1 MAATWG
7 QGISLKGRDG
17 NPGLSVIQASGAP
30 ASGLVGADKQL
41 YVDTASASLDYYV
54 YSKAS
59 SSWTKQGILRGPMGL
74 MGLDAQLFFGDGT
87 PDSSTYSGD
96 ADALFIQNGTGEVFK
111 YDKSTG
117 WQDAGFTLKGATGA
131 DGVAG
136 RDGLR
141 GTQTYT
147 GQGAPSSDLTTFSP
161 PAVAGDIYYDVSPS
175 AGPTLYVLGN

>member
-17 NPGLSVIQASGAP
+17 QPGLSIIQAEGPP

-54 YSKAS
+54 YSTS
-59 SSWTKQGILRGPMGL
+59 SSAWTKQGILRGPMGL
-74 MGLDAQLFFGDGT
+74 MGLDAQLFFGDGA
-87 PDSSTYSGD
+87 PDTTTYSGD
-96 ADALFIQNGTGEVFK
+96 ADALFIQNGTGKVYK
-111 YDKSTG
+111 YDKATG
-117 WQDAGFTLKGATGA
+117 WVDAGFSFKGPAGA
-131 DGVAG
+131 DGVG

-147 GQGAPSSDLTTFSP
+147 GSGAPSSNLSSFSP
-161 PAVAGDIYYDVSPS
+161 PAVAGDLYYDLSG
-175 AGPTLYVLGN
+175 GPTLYVLGS